1 MEPPTRKKE
10 SNVQKRHFDK
20 AALLVKAIPESQR
33 WLVAQAFAVLF
44 GEFNPRFDRARF
56 FVACGLEVQS

>member
-1 MEPPTRKKE
+1 M
-10 SNVQKRHFDK
+10 QKRHFDK